1 MIEIRCCHDL
11 AEAAPFRDA
20 INALNLASA
29 RPDPFSTFEYYEN
42 HVRSAAHILPP
53 ANPRLWL
60 LLAFS
65 AGELTGYAALKQGR
79 QRVLG
84 LRAMKLDWLTA
95 HIADRPHLVARPA
108 QAAAVG
114 AAIYAYLLACKREWS
129 LLEFQQQEAA
139 SPLLPA
145 PVDATSGACR
155 SRDWPSLPNG
165 TITLR
170 WSSLAGYFAAL
181 PKKSRSNISRQMR
194 TLLAAG
200 DVQLLTA
207 SEPSA
212 RAALFELYRGVEAH
226 SWKAQTAAG
235 LGGEHRWL
243 GYYTGLLDPRQPM
256 QLVIQVLLLDG
267 APIAGLICGAFD
279 RGLYA
284 LHMAYDDRTAR
295 LAPGSALLLM
305 GVRMAIEGG
314 YEFLNLLRGS
324 GYYKTRWL
332 ADMTE
337 TRSLQV
343 YRAGS
348 AFHWRRVL
356 GDAARRWFGRASDAG
371 TLFNAVRR
379 EIDDRTEPDGAA
391 AAWLPGPGER
401 ARYASVIAHARRG
414 SGEFLSATQLAAVLP
429 FAAHRAEPAPA
440 SLCAV
445 TSG

>member
-1 MIEIRCCHDL
+1 MIEIRCCHQL
-11 AEAAPFRDA
+11 PEAAPFRNA

-42 HVRSAAHILPP
+42 HLRNAEHFPP
-53 ANPRLWL
+53 PGNPRLWL

-65 AGELTGYAALKQGR
+65 AGELVGYAALKQSR
-79 QRVLG
+79 HRVLG

-95 HIADRPHLVARPA
+95 HVADRPHLVTRPA

-114 AAIYAYLLACKREWS
+114 AAVYAWLLGRKGEWG
-129 LLEFQQQEAA
+129 LLEFQQQDAA

-155 SRDWPSLPNG
+155 SRDWPNLANA
-165 TITLR
+165 TIALR
-170 WSSLAGYFAAL
+170 WNSIAGYFAAL
-181 PKKSRSNISRQMR
+181 SKKSRSNVSRQMR

-207 SEPSA
+207 SDPDA

-226 SWKAQTAAG
+226 SWKAQTDAG
-235 LGGEHRWL
+235 LGGDHPWL
-243 GYYTGLLDPRQPM
+243 GYYTGLMAPEQPM

-267 APIAGLICGAFD
+267 APIAGLICGAFGQ
-279 RGLYA
+279 GLYA
-284 LHMAYDDRTAR
+284 LHIVYDERTAR
-295 LAPGSALLLM
+295 LAPGSAILLM

-314 YEFLNLLRGS
+314 YRFFNLLRGS

-348 AFHWRRVL
+348 AFLWRRVL
-356 GDAARRWFGRASDAG
+356 GDAARRWFGRASDTGA
-371 TLFNAVRR
+371 LFNAVRR
-379 EIDDRTEPDGAA
+379 EIDDRTGAAGAA
-391 AAWLPGPGER
+391 AAWLPGPEER
-401 ARYASVIAHARRG
+401 ARYAAVIAQARRG
-414 SGEFLSATQLAAVLP
+414 AGECLSATQLAAVLP
-429 FAAHRAEPAPA
+429 FETHRTERVAA
-440 SLCAV
+440 
-445 TSG
+445 